1 MTHYQLQMTL
11 LRDTTFGRGDGL
23 AGLIDQEVEY
33 DAAGFPYLR
42 GRTLKGLLSEECDG
56 IVAMLPNPG
65 GWLTALDRL
74 FGRAGSDDTV
84 SARWQI
90 GDARLPADLR
100 QRVAAE
106 QAPDPS
112 AAPGGMP
119 LTPRDVL
126 ESLTT
131 LRRQTAIDP
140 VLGTPDDRSLRASRV
155 IVRGLLL
162 TADLYP
168 QEAAPAAS
176 DLALL
181 AAGCLALRH
190 AGLGRNRGRGAL
202 RCTLHTADGTDVTE
216 IQFQRF
222 VELSQ

>member
-1 MTHYQLQMTL
+1 MTHYQLQITL
-11 LRDTTFGRGDGL
+11 LSDATFGRGDGI

-33 DAAGFPYLR
+33 DALGFPYLR

-56 IVAMLPNPG
+56 VVAMLPKPSD
-65 GWLTALDRL
+65 WLAALDRL
-74 FGRAGSDDTV
+74 FGRAGSDDMV

-100 QRVAAE
+100 HLVAAE
-106 QAPDPS
+106 QTA
-112 AAPGGMP
+112 
-119 LTPRDVL
+119 PRDVL

-140 VLGTPDDRSLRASRV
+140 VLGTPDDRSLRSSRV
-155 IVRGLLL
+155 IVRGLTF
-162 TADLYP
+162 TADLYA
-168 QEAAPAAS
+168 QDTAPAAS

-190 AGLGRNRGRGAL
+190 TGLGRNRGRGAV
-202 RCTLHTADGTDVTE
+202 RCSLHTADGADVTE
-216 IQFQRF
+216 LQFQRF